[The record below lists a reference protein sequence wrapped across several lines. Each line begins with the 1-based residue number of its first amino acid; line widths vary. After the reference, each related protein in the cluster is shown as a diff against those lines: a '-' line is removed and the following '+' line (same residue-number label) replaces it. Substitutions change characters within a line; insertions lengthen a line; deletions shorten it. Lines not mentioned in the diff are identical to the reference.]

1 LNSKRKGSA
10 GERELLGILL
20 ENGFDAHRN
29 DQRYRGGMQNPD
41 IAARFRGRPLHI
53 EVKRAERLNLTSA
66 IAQAVRDADGAAF
79 PVVVHR
85 TNRQPWLVTF
95 RLDDFMT
102 EVRDDARRA
111 ETDDDP
117 TGFAD
122 PD

>member
-1 LNSKRKGSA
+1 MNSKRKGSA

-20 ENGFDAHRN
+20 ANGFDAHRN
-29 DQRYRGGMQNPD
+29 NQRYRGGRLNPD

-53 EVKRAERLNLTSA
+53 EVKRAERLNLTNA

-95 RLDDFMT
+95 ILDDFLK
-102 EVRDDARRA
+102 EVGDDARRA